1 MLSQIQCINFFGLCW
16 VCCDVSQVTFE
27 ATGNIKRGEVGEWDT
42 ISIFLACDV
51 LYSSP
56 QPPFFLI
63 KKNCFQ
69 TL

>member
-1 MLSQIQCINFFGLCW
+1 MLSQIQCINFLGLCW

-42 ISIFLACDV
+42 ISIFLVCDV

-56 QPPFFLI
+56 QPPFF
-63 KKNCFQ
+63 
-69 TL
+69 